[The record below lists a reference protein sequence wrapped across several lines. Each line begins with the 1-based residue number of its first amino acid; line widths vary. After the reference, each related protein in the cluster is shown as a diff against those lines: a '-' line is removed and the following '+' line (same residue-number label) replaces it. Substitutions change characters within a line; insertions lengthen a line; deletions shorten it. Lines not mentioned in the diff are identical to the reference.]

1 MPYAIIS
8 RDKPG
13 SIDLRTKTRPEHLQY
28 IERFVPSVLVGGGFI
43 TEEDALAGGGLII
56 LDVEKR
62 SEDEEFVKNDPY
74 TKVGLFQE
82 VEIKRWKKV
91 FFAGEKSL

>member
-1 MPYAIIS
+1 MPYVIIT

-13 SIDLRTKTRPEHLQY
+13 SIDLRKKTRAEHLKY

-56 LDVEKR
+56 LDVENR
-62 SEDEEFVKNDPY
+62 SALKPI
-74 TKVGLFQE
+74 GLLTRDARE
-82 VEIKRWKKV
+82 VERKKPGQKK
-91 FFAGEKSL
+91 ARKK

>member
-1 MPYAIIS
+1 MPYVIVT

-13 SIDLRTKTRPEHLQY
+13 SIDLRKKTRAEHLKY

-56 LDVEKR
+56 LDVENR
-62 SEDEEFVKNDPY
+62 SEAEEFVKNDPY
-74 TKVGLFQE
+74 TRVGLFQE